1 MLKNYPYRDQDT
13 GGGGGI
19 LPSDENLR
27 NRLKEIQL
35 AEDNLRL
42 ELETNKVYES
52 RKDLKKQISSI
63 SGQIQDLL
71 VEESFYEIASE
82 ATLRSKTELLQSQE
96 KAQKALLEL
105 EIVKLSATGD
115 ALDILE
121 MEEEMLKGTLGS
133 LDAQISKRDEINEQ
147 IGLMDNLLL
156 SIDKIPFL
164 GEMNLGKDALKAMD
178 DALVGGATQTQALGK
193 AFGVLGK
200 GAMEAI
206 RKIPLALL
214 VLGIKEFLDLL
225 FEVNQETTELG
236 RELGLSNSQAFS
248 IRQHFVNIAN
258 SSENIRNTYKEIAK
272 AQSSFNAALGTSSTM
287 IRGDILDGIAT
298 IQNRLG
304 LSEQAAVGLGKAALI
319 ARKPFNDITIAAT
332 EGFLAVEN
340 ELGTR
345 LQLNNTLKQAG
356 ELTGVLSALFV
367 NNTQEIAEQIT
378 LAGVL
383 GKTLEGVANQARKFL
398 DFESSITAELEAEI
412 FLNKELNFDR
422 ARTAALTRDYGAFMK
437 EVVNE
442 VGTLGDFL
450 DMNVLQQ
457 EALAKTA
464 GTTVDELANEL
475 ISRTSINELKQIGRG
490 IDAEALIQQKQQLSS
505 QEAFNAALEK
515 MKTIAI
521 NLVAMIDTSPL
532 FSFLTETPEAL
543 TESVSQLT
551 TRDNEGEIQGT
562 INAQD
567 FEIVTH
573 PMDTLVMAGGT
584 GVRERDFQTDYE
596 KRALA
601 LLEQIATKNLQI
613 HMLNNSWET
622 KSVNANE
629 GDLRSDQRASTTFE

>member
-1 MLKNYPYRDQDT
+1 MLKNYPYRDQDAGNP
-13 GGGGGI
+13 GGDYVKRLAQINSEREALEMNAQAMRKYNEIGKQTYSEI
-19 LPSDENLR
+19 NDLSKRFSKMAADE
-27 NRLKEIQL
+27 
-35 AEDNLRL
+35 AFAL
-42 ELETNKVYES
+42 E
-52 RKDLKKQISSI
+52 QSS
-63 SGQIQDLL
+63 
-71 VEESFYEIASE
+71 
-82 ATLRSKTELLQSQE
+82 TKLRSKEELLAAAAKNERINFDLRAKAEEFAGTAQE
-96 KAQKALLEL
+96 KYYEGLIKRNETEA
-105 EIVKLSATGD
+105 
-115 ALDILE
+115 
-121 MEEEMLKGTLGS
+121 KGI
-133 LDAQISKRDEINEQ
+133 DDQIIKRDKINEQ

-156 SIDKIPFL
+156 SIDKVPFL
-164 GEMNLGKDALKAMD
+164 GEMNLGKEALGAMD
-178 DALVGGATQTQALGK
+178 DALVQGATQTQALGK
-193 AFGVLGK
+193 AFNVLGK

-206 RKIPLALL
+206 KKIPLVLL

-236 RELGLSNSQAFS
+236 RELGVSNSQAFS

-367 NNTQEIAEQIT
+367 NNTKEIAEQIT

-412 FLNKELNFDR
+412 FLNRELNFDR
-422 ARTAALTRDYGAFMK
+422 ARTAALTRDYGTFMK

-457 EALAKTA
+457 EALAKAA

-490 IDAEALIQQKQQLSS
+490 VDAEALIQQKQQLSS

-551 TRDNEGEIQGT
+551 TRDNEDEIQGT

-567 FEIVTH
+567 FEIITH

>member
-1 MLKNYPYRDQDT
+1 
-13 GGGGGI
+13 
-19 LPSDENLR
+19 
-27 NRLKEIQL
+27 
-35 AEDNLRL
+35 
-42 ELETNKVYES
+42 
-52 RKDLKKQISSI
+52 
-63 SGQIQDLL
+63 
-71 VEESFYEIASE
+71 
-82 ATLRSKTELLQSQE
+82 
-96 KAQKALLEL
+96 
-105 EIVKLSATGD
+105 
-115 ALDILE
+115 
-121 MEEEMLKGTLGS
+121 MLKGTLGS

-178 DALVGGATQTQALGK
+178 DALVQGATQTQALGK

-236 RELGLSNSQAFS
+236 RELGVSNSQAFS

-332 EGFLAVEN
+332 EGCLAVEN

-457 EALAKTA
+457 EALAKAA
-464 GTTVDELANEL
+464 GTTVDELADEL

-567 FEIVTH
+567 FEIITH

-622 KSVNANE
+622 KSVNSNE

>member
-1 MLKNYPYRDQDT
+1 
-13 GGGGGI
+13 
-19 LPSDENLR
+19 
-27 NRLKEIQL
+27 
-35 AEDNLRL
+35 
-42 ELETNKVYES
+42 
-52 RKDLKKQISSI
+52 
-63 SGQIQDLL
+63 
-71 VEESFYEIASE
+71 
-82 ATLRSKTELLQSQE
+82 
-96 KAQKALLEL
+96 
-105 EIVKLSATGD
+105 
-115 ALDILE
+115 
-121 MEEEMLKGTLGS
+121 MLKGTLGG
-133 LDAQISKRDEINEQ
+133 LDAQIAKRNEINEQ

-178 DALVGGATQTQALGK
+178 DALVQGATQTQALGK
-193 AFGVLGK
+193 AFSVLGK

-206 RKIPLALL
+206 KKIPLALL
-214 VLGIKEFLDLL
+214 VISIKEFLDLL

-236 RELGLSNSQAFS
+236 RELGVSNSQAFS

-304 LSEQAAVGLGKAALI
+304 LSEQAAVGLGKAALV
-319 ARKPFNDITIAAT
+319 ARQPFNDIVIAAT
-332 EGFLAVEN
+332 EGFLAAED
-340 ELGTR
+340 ELGVR
-345 LQLNNTLKQAG
+345 LQLNSVLKQAG
-356 ELTGVLSALFV
+356 ELTGVLGALFV
-367 NNTQEIAEQIT
+367 TNTKEITEQVAMAGSLGLT
-378 LAGVL
+378 LDQ
-383 GKTLEGVANQARKFL
+383 VANRSKKLL
-398 DFESSITAELEAEI
+398 DFESSIRAEMEAEV
-412 FLNKELNFDR
+412 FLGRDINLNR
-422 ARTAALTRDYGAFMK
+422 ARTAALSRDYGTVLEEITREQGDLVSFL
-437 EVVNE
+437 E
-442 VGTLGDFL
+442 LGQLAQDSFAT
-450 DMNVLQQ
+450 
-457 EALAKTA
+457 AL
-464 GTTVDELANEL
+464 GTTSDELADQILMQTN
-475 ISRTSINELKQIGRG
+475 INELMQSGRN
-490 IDAEALIQQKQQLSS
+490 IDAETLIQRKQQLSA

-521 NLVAMIDTSPL
+521 NLVAMIETSAL
-532 FSFLTETPEAL
+532 FSFLTDTPEAL

-567 FEIVTH
+567 FEIITH

-629 GDLRSDQRASTTFE
+629 GDLRSDQRASTTFA

>member
-19 LPSDENLR
+19 SDENLK
-27 NRLKEIQL
+27 NRLKDIQL
-35 AEDNLRL
+35 IEDAIAL
-42 ELETNKVYES
+42 ELETNRIYEG
-52 RKDLKKQISSI
+52 RKDLKKQISSL

-71 VEESFYEIASE
+71 VDEAFEESKSVES
-82 ATLRSKTELLQSQE
+82 LRSKSELLQSQE
-96 KAQKALLEL
+96 KVQKALFEL

-115 ALDILE
+115 TLTLLGLE
-121 MEEEMLKGTLGS
+121 EQLLKDTLGG
-133 LDAQISKRDEINEQ
+133 LDNQIIKRDEINEQ

-156 SIDKIPFL
+156 SIDSVPFL

-178 DALVGGATQTQALGK
+178 DALVQGATQTQALGK

-214 VLGIKEFLDLL
+214 VLGIKEFLDSL
-225 FEVNQETTELG
+225 FKVNQETTELG
-236 RELGLSNSQAFS
+236 RELGVSNSQAFS

-422 ARTAALTRDYGAFMK
+422 ARTAALTRDYGTFMK

-457 EALAKTA
+457 EALAKAA
-464 GTTVDELANEL
+464 GTTVDELADEL

-543 TESVSQLT
+543 TKSVSQLT
-551 TRDNEGEIQGT
+551 TMDNEGEIQGT

-567 FEIVTH
+567 FEIITH

-629 GDLRSDQRASTTFE
+629 GDLRSDQRASTTFA